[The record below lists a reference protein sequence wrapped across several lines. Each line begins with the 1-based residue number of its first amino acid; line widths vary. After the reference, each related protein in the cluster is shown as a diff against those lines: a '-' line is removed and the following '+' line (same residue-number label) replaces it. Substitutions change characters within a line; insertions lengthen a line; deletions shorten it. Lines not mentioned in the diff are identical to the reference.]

1 MALKP
6 IELDINTR
14 KELSK
19 KLDPKL
25 IKERTAGKTKNPNTG
40 RWEDNILS

>member
-6 IELDINTR
+6 IKLDNKTR
-14 KELSK
+14 RELSK

-25 IKERTAGKTKNPNTG
+25 IKTRTQYGGGGKNS
-40 RWEDNILS
+40 LSYISIC